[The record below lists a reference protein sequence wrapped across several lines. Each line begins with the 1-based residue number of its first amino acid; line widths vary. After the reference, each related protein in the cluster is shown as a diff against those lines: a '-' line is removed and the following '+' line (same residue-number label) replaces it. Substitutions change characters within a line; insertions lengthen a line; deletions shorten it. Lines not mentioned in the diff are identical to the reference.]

1 MDLVL
6 LKISIKEK
14 IKAIEKY
21 KDEFRIYFPV
31 LMDEKAKV
39 GNAYGVW
46 SHPTT
51 FFIDRK
57 GMIVGRVIGGR
68 DWASRDMRSYIQ
80 YLLERKE

>member
-1 MDLVL
+1 VIF

-14 IKAIEKY
+14 VKSVEKY
-21 KDEFRIYFPV
+21 RDHFGILFPI

-68 DWASRDMRSYIQ
+68 NWMSRDMRKYIRN
-80 YLLERKE
+80 LLERKE

>member
-1 MDLVL
+1 M
-6 LKISIKEK
+6 KS
-14 IKAIEKY
+14 IEKY
-21 KDEFRIYFPV
+21 KNRFGILFAI

-68 DWASRDMRSYIQ
+68 NWMSGDMRKYIRD
-80 YLLERKE
+80 LLEKKNE